1 MELVWENTCKCLII
15 YNNII
20 PFKGYFAFNFFEII
34 FAREDCKQ
42 YITDT
47 ILQHEKIHT
56 AQMRELLYI
65 GFYIWYLIEWLVLLI
80 KYRDS
85 TKAYMNVRFEKE
97 AYAHQNTPDYLN
109 KRKHFNYLWSTLT
122 N

>member
-1 MELVWENTCKCLII
+1 MEQALGNICKCLII
-15 YNNII
+15 YNTII
-20 PFKGYFAFNFFEII
+20 PFKGFTAINLFGII
-34 FAREDCKQ
+34 FVRKDKKDKF
-42 YITDT
+42 TDVT
-47 ILQHEKIHT
+47 LNHERIHT

-65 GFYIWYLIEWLVLLI
+65 GFYIWYFIEWLVLLI
-80 KYRDS
+80 KYRDI

-97 AYAHQNTPDYLN
+97 AYAHQNTLDYLN